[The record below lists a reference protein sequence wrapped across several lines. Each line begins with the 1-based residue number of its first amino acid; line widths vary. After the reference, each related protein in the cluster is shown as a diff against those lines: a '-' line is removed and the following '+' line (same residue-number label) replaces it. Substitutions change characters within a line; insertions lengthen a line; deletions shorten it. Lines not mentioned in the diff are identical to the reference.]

1 MASDADQI
9 APPPGGEDRAG
20 TTALIEALVR
30 FDGPPGEF
38 LARLLAVQCRLA
50 AAEAGAIFRP
60 GPDGRPQPVAVF
72 PPVAEGGTAP
82 VWLAEAAAMAPEA
95 AAGAATSVRPVHGPG
110 DLYGQPAASHL
121 VLIPLK
127 GERGVRGLAAYH
139 VRAAEAA
146 AVAASR
152 DRLELSVSLLSLYE
166 MRLTLQRRRSELRR
180 LRAAMELSASVNAHD
195 RFMAAAMAL
204 CNEAAARWGC
214 ERVSLGF
221 LKGRYVKVRAVSHTE
236 KFSGKMELV
245 RAIESAMEEC
255 LDQDVEAVHPSGA
268 DSPYVTRSAAELSRR
283 HGPSAVISLPL
294 RRDGEPVA
302 VLTCER
308 AAEAPF
314 DAEQAE
320 ALRLAVD
327 LCTPRLLALH
337 EGDRWFGAR
346 AAAGLRK
353 LPARVIGPR
362 HTWVKLAAVA
372 VFAAAAFLVFARGDY
387 HVEAPMALQ
396 AVQRRSVPAPYD
408 GFLDA
413 VHVEPGDQ
421 VVAGRTVLAEL
432 DTAELRSQL
441 LKARA
446 DRKAHLTRAAA
457 ALRDGRTAEAQ
468 IARADAA
475 KVDAEV
481 DLLARRID
489 QARLV
494 APIGGTVLTGEWA
507 DQIDAP
513 VRKGQVLFEIAP
525 LDRLRAEL
533 SVPEDVIADVRAGR
547 RGELAPAAAPSRRVG
562 FVVERVGEVAEVVDR
577 RNVFRVRVRLDALP
591 DGAGLKPGMKGL
603 AKVRVGRR
611 RYAWMWTRRL
621 INWLRMK
628 LWW

>member
-1 MASDADQI
+1 MFLRAW
-9 APPPGGEDRAG
+9 APPSNPRHG
-20 TTALIEALVR
+20 TTVLSRGTTTRAARVPSKPAPHRHGQVEQR
-30 FDGPPGEF
+30 FD
-38 LARLLAVQCRLA
+38 R
-50 AAEAGAIFRP
+50 
-60 GPDGRPQPVAVF
+60 
-72 PPVAEGGTAP
+72 
-82 VWLAEAAAMAPEA
+82 
-95 AAGAATSVRPVHGPG
+95 
-110 DLYGQPAASHL
+110 
-121 VLIPLK
+121 K
-127 GERGVRGLAAYH
+127 GERLV
-139 VRAAEAA
+139 E
-146 AVAASR
+146 
-152 DRLELSVSLLSLYE
+152 
-166 MRLTLQRRRSELRR
+166 T
-180 LRAAMELSASVNAHD
+180 
-195 RFMAAAMAL
+195 
-204 CNEAAARWGC
+204 
-214 ERVSLGF
+214 
-221 LKGRYVKVRAVSHTE
+221 GRET
-236 KFSGKMELV
+236 
-245 RAIESAMEEC
+245 I
-255 LDQDVEAVHPSGA
+255 
-268 DSPYVTRSAAELSRR
+268 
-283 HGPSAVISLPL
+283 
-294 RRDGEPVA
+294 
-302 VLTCER
+302 
-308 AAEAPF
+308 
-314 DAEQAE
+314 
-320 ALRLAVD
+320 
-327 LCTPRLLALH
+327 
-337 EGDRWFGAR
+337 
-346 AAAGLRK
+346 
-353 LPARVIGPR
+353 
-362 HTWVKLAAVA
+362 
-372 VFAAAAFLVFARGDY
+372 
-387 HVEAPMALQ
+387 
-396 AVQRRSVPAPYD
+396 
-408 GFLDA
+408 
-413 VHVEPGDQ
+413 HVEPGDQ